1 MPPLATGFLGEADDS
16 RRTASL
22 HVRLLPEIKAALE
35 RVAGQDER
43 TTSSTAERILRTW
56 LDEHGHM
63 QAAPSGQAPRA
74 VTKALTPL
82 T

>member
-1 MPPLATGFLGEADDS
+1 MA
-16 RRTASL
+16 RTASL

-56 LDEHGHM
+56 LTEHGHM
-63 QAAPSGQAPRA
+63 QAAPSAKAAGR
-74 VTKALTPL
+74 TKAPTLT
-82 T
+82 